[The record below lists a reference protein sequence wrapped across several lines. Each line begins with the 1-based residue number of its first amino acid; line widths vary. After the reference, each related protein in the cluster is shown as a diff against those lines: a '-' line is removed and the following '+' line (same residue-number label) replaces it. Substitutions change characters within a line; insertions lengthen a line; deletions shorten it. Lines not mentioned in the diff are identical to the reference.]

1 MKKTLASAILILFF
15 ITRDTGAYALQ
26 KTLLHSNDHVAT
38 IMITAV
44 NCAVDV
50 GISNDDSIVY
60 TSSGEIY
67 YDSMR
72 KDDALLIYLFAP
84 YDSADKAPVRITLPC
99 NGGFFL
105 ELQLDHASAHI
116 SPEPAMSLRIC
127 AKNGSRIK
135 IPLLNI
141 GERNIEL
148 SLEGE
153 SRALFTMEQTA
164 CNFRIDCTLND
175 DRCSVSIGNMHSGFC
190 EKGVFHY
197 QKGTAN
203 ANIAVTLDTGSSFFL
218 GLVKLLHS
226 ETQ

>member
-1 MKKTLASAILILFF
+1 
-15 ITRDTGAYALQ
+15 
-26 KTLLHSNDHVAT
+26 
-38 IMITAV
+38 
-44 NCAVDV
+44 
-50 GISNDDSIVY
+50 
-60 TSSGEIY
+60 
-67 YDSMR
+67 MR

-84 YDSADKAPVRITLPC
+84 YDSADKSPVRITLPC

-105 ELQLDHASAHI
+105 DLQLDHASAHI
-116 SPEPAMSLRIC
+116 SPESAMSLRIC

-175 DRCSVSIGNMHSGFC
+175 DRCSLGQYDAMAH
-190 EKGVFHY
+190 
-197 QKGTAN
+197 
-203 ANIAVTLDTGSSFFL
+203 GSSPSNSFRMSSQTASSSCTL
-218 GLVKLLHS
+218 PSLTSSAACARCAYTLSLAS
-226 ETQ
+226 ISAM